1 MTSTVYGSQA
11 TQTPAATQI
20 AADLERRII
29 TGTLQPG
36 TKLPPERAFAKRY
49 QVSRSTLRDALLEL
63 ENKNLI
69 RRVQG
74 NGTIVLEPPRDEWDL
89 RAMTA
94 KSNPEYVAELRYT
107 IEPTIARLAALRAT
121 AADLLQ
127 IKEAVA
133 KTETASNQ
141 EDATDTDIT
150 FHALLAQA
158 SHNPIM
164 AAIVTMT
171 AEWTREERVLTH
183 SNDEWQRLS
192 VEEHNAIA
200 EAIGLHDPDRAEE
213 TMRNHMVEVRRRI
226 EQSTHQ

>member
-107 IEPTIARLAALRAT
+107 IEPYHRQARRSARHCGRP
-121 AADLLQ
+121 AAD
-127 IKEAVA
+127 
-133 KTETASNQ
+133 
-141 EDATDTDIT
+141 
-150 FHALLAQA
+150 
-158 SHNPIM
+158 
-164 AAIVTMT
+164 
-171 AEWTREERVLTH
+171 
-183 SNDEWQRLS
+183 QRGRGQNRDGIES
-192 VEEHNAIA
+192 
-200 EAIGLHDPDRAEE
+200 G
-213 TMRNHMVEVRRRI
+213 RR
-226 EQSTHQ
+226 HGY